1 MRNDRLEG
9 DGMRLSGK
17 TCLIT
22 NAGDFMGPAIAAEF
36 HREGARLA
44 FQARDEASASQTL
57 ERHGV
62 SLKETLGFIEAD
74 FAEPGMADLE
84 LAALV
89 ARRGPLDI
97 LINNNVGRNAGAIED
112 LTDEE
117 WAEMVRRLV
126 DEPMRTTRAA
136 VRQMLEAGGGRI
148 VTITSAGGVTP
159 WSGVPMYSALRAF
172 MVNLTNGLG
181 KSLAPKGIYMKAIA
195 QNAVVNPMYY
205 PEEDRDSDVVRAEVK
220 GLPIRRLAEGW
231 ESARLAA
238 YLASEESDFLCAEVI
253 KFAGGWG

>member
-1 MRNDRLEG
+1 
-9 DGMRLSGK
+9 MRLSGK
-17 TCLIT
+17 TCVIT
-22 NAGDFMGPAIAAEF
+22 NAGDLMGPAIAAEL

-44 FQARDEASASQTL
+44 FQARDAASASRTL

-62 SLKETLGFIEAD
+62 SLEGTLGFIEAD
-74 FAEPGMADLE
+74 FAAPGAADRE

-89 ARRGPLDI
+89 AQRGPLDI
-97 LINNNVGRNAGAIED
+97 LINNNVARNAGAIEE

-117 WAEMVRRLV
+117 WAEMVLRLV

-136 VRQMLEAGGGRI
+136 VRQMLDAGGGRI

-159 WSGVPMYSALRAF
+159 WPDVPIYSALRAF

-181 KSLAPKGIYMKAIA
+181 KALAPKGIYMKAIA
-195 QNAVVNPMYY
+195 QNAVVNPTYF
-205 PEEDRDSDVVRAEVK
+205 PDDDRDSDWVREEIE